1 VGNRFTQHLERIE
14 HQSNAPGWSQKQ
26 FAEEFRLPY
35 SETLGA
41 CVSDVLVGFIV
52 VHTVYET
59 GHIVNF
65 AVDPEWR
72 RKGVGS
78 ELLLAALRHSMDRGC
93 SVLTLE
99 VRESNLGAQSLYLR
113 FGFEVLG
120 YRARYYGDNG
130 EDALIMTL
138 QSLDRHSK
146 VLGSPS
152 ISSEKLKN

>member
-1 VGNRFTQHLERIE
+1 MGNRFAQHLEHIE
-14 HQSNAPGWSQKQ
+14 HRSNVPGWSQKQ
-26 FAEEFRLPY
+26 FAEEFRLHY

-41 CVSDVLVGFIV
+41 FASDDLVGFIV
-52 VHTVYET
+52 VHTLYET

-78 ELLLAALRHSMDRGC
+78 ALLWAALQHSAERGC

-99 VRESNLGAQSLYLR
+99 VRESNVGAQSLYLR

-138 QSLDRHSK
+138 QALDSHSN
-146 VLGSPS
+146 VLV
-152 ISSEKLKN
+152 SSSTSAEKIKN